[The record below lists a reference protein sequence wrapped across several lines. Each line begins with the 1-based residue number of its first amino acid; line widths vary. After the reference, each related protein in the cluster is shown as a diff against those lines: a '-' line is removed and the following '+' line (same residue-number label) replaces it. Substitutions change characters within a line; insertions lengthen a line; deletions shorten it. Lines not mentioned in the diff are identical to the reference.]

1 MNVPYLNFWID
12 LNNLFLEI
20 QENKYLDT
28 TIIYERL
35 TLEIID
41 EDRISIRDYKH
52 GVGISFTKVDDNFIV
67 EDRFLHKE
75 YKIQNLDCLL
85 KDIRKSL
92 SECNTESDV
101 VAFLKLCSNDTNFLK
116 IKDIPYPEIFSLP
129 SKSISLL
136 EEYF

>member
-1 MNVPYLNFWID
+1 MNIPYLNFWID

-20 QENKYLDT
+20 QENKYLDA

-35 TLEIID
+35 TLSIID
-41 EDRISIRDYKH
+41 DYYINVNDYNH
-52 GVGISFTKVDDNFIV
+52 GGGITFIKVDDSLQV

-136 EEYF
+136 EENF